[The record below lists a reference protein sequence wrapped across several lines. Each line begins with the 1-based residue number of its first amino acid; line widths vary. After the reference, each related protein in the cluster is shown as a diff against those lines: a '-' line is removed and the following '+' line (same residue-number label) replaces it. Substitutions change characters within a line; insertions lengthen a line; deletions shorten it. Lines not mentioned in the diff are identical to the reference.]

1 MLVLVLVLVL
11 VHVLVLVL
19 TGIFIGGSLHPLPLR
34 CCSPSPTHP
43 HPYTHLFLQSWEPV
57 YPEQLPTTPSSSSP
71 PFVQRAAAA
80 SARRRSTRSAVFS
93 PSSFSSPGPSTA
105 GVRHRLHKQPHASGR
120 GSRDIPDIS
129 PSPSRDDAAAAA
141 KKNQRRVHVL
151 EKSNT
156 ELRKQVCC
164 GGGGGHMYLRWGYSI
179 VFIGRVLIT
188 VGITIFDMSSHM

>member
-1 MLVLVLVLVL
+1 VLVLVLVLVL

-19 TGIFIGGSLHPLPLR
+19 TGIFIGGSLLPLPLR

-43 HPYTHLFLQSWEPV
+43 HPYTHFFLQSWEPV
-57 YPEQLPTTPSSSSP
+57 SPDQLPKTPSSSSS

-129 PSPSRDDAAAAA
+129 PSPSREDVAVA
-141 KKNQRRVHVL
+141 KKMQRREHVL
-151 EKSNT
+151 QKSNT

-164 GGGGGHMYLRWGYSI
+164 GGGGGHMYLISNILSRLSI
-179 VFIGRVLIT
+179 NRTPLSLYA
-188 VGITIFDMSSHM
+188 D